1 MAKKVYVSLKYA
13 YVKRKG
19 GVLALVSFEGSL
31 LMKERNALESAA
43 LATRA
48 DAVAIEERGDG
59 YRRIWVVPA
68 EPAAPITTKPKKKV
82 T

>member
-1 MAKKVYVSLKYA
+1 
-13 YVKRKG
+13 
-19 GVLALVSFEGSL
+19 
-31 LMKERNALESAA
+31 MKERNALESAA